1 MNVLLWQVSKA
12 VPEMAVSGAAGGVK
26 FAVYTAVPFTTLT
39 FDKTPLTKPAV
50 EPYPPPTLMVLDVL
64 IKFVLLD
71 KVKKSMIKRQGVS
84 SSFLLVFGTIFCFV
98 DE

>member
-71 KVKKSMIKRQGVS
+71 KVLPTCTPLTKTLIE
-84 SSFLLVFGTIFCFV
+84 LPDLVTAT
-98 DE
+98 